1 MSVSDDIGNLFRKFG
16 GNADAYQEVARDDE
30 SQIARARW
38 PLLASLDV
46 EAHQDVPTVSV
57 RTTSAAGQIKSV
69 QPAAAK
75 PVRPASKLPL
85 FARGHRHA
93 TTPVPAVAAA
103 PRVVGAP
110 RFAPAVKVED
120 EPEATGPAAPAQPS
134 ASQLM
139 NPAPVASAGERQAA
153 AAKGILGRA
162 ASTASTDKAVA
173 VAPSTPVAATPA
185 SMAPAPTSAPAANS
199 ILGQM
204 FRATPAPAVAEPEV
218 KGDLSRLFRRLET
231 PREPEPASKA
241 PATGAPVAGSNILGR
256 TRFDAAR
263 KQS

>member
-30 SQIARARW
+30 AKISRARW

-57 RTTSAAGQIKSV
+57 RTASAAGQIKSV
-69 QPAAAK
+69 QPAAAN

-93 TTPVPAVAAA
+93 TTPIPAVAAP

-110 RFAPAVKVED
+110 RFAPAPKVED
-120 EPEATGPAAPAQPS
+120 EPGATRPAAPDQQS
-134 ASQLM
+134 ANQLM
-139 NPAPVASAGERQAA
+139 NRAPVASAGERQPARQPEPQPA
-153 AAKGILGRA
+153 TPAKGIFGRA
-162 ASTASTDKAVA
+162 ASTASTASTDKAAA
-173 VAPSTPVAATPA
+173 VAPATPA
-185 SMAPAPTSAPAANS
+185 ARAANS

-204 FRATPAPAVAEPEV
+204 FRTAPAAAEPDV

-231 PREPEPASKA
+231 PREREPEPAA
-241 PATGAPVAGSNILGR
+241 GAPGRSNILGR
-256 TRFDAAR
+256 TRLDAAR
-263 KQS
+263 KPS

>member
-38 PLLASLDV
+38 PLLASLEL

-57 RTTSAAGQIKSV
+57 RTASAAGQIKSV

-85 FARGHRHA
+85 FARAHRHA

-120 EPEATGPAAPAQPS
+120 ELEESRSAAPARPS
-134 ASQLM
+134 VSQLM
-139 NPAPVASAGERQAA
+139 NPAPVASVGERQTAA
-153 AAKGILGRA
+153 ANGIFGRA
-162 ASTASTDKAVA
+162 ASTASTDKAAA
-173 VAPSTPVAATPA
+173 VACATPVTATPA
-185 SMAPAPTSAPAANS
+185 SVAPAPATAPAANS

-204 FRATPAPAVAEPEV
+204 FRAAPAPAVAEPEV
-218 KGDLSRLFRRLET
+218 KGDLSRLFRRLEN
-231 PREPEPASKA
+231 PREPDPGTSTPAA
-241 PATGAPVAGSNILGR
+241 GAPERSNILGR

-263 KQS
+263 KPS